1 MVNLFYNRN
10 NFTLIS
16 KALCTSQAFVC
27 LSSHLSLA
35 LHLGVN
41 ICGRFNAASIKYL
54 LHFTR
59 HATAQDH
66 RFFCRTILQMCRKI
80 SQQRHNALT
89 TRINKFFC
97 CLYSVKIVSI
107 RSDSILKNRLF
118 FAKCFHFCRCNGLDK
133 RPLFVTYFM
142 SFKPEQKSSCN
153 LFW

>member
-54 LHFTR
+54 LHVLDMQQ
-59 HATAQDH
+59 H
-66 RFFCRTILQMCRKI
+66 KI
-80 SQQRHNALT
+80 TDFSAEP
-89 TRINKFFC
+89 
-97 CLYSVKIVSI
+97 
-107 RSDSILKNRLF
+107 
-118 FAKCFHFCRCNGLDK
+118 FCRCAEKSLSNGIMRSQLA
-133 RPLFVTYFM
+133 
-142 SFKPEQKSSCN
+142 
-153 LFW
+153 